1 MEIFGY
7 AFKDDALLAE
17 ALTTPAYRMER
28 PDVKDNQRLEFLGD
42 AVLGLLAADEL
53 FAQCPTEMEGS
64 LSVRRAH
71 MVSASALCT
80 AAHRLALVPRL
91 KRNRG
96 ADILPKNSKTI
107 ADAVEAII
115 GAAWLDGGMAA
126 ARQIYTTL
134 SLSAQASAD
143 EWSGNPKGELQV
155 RVQALVPPRHPAY
168 ELVRT
173 AGKPHDPIFTVK
185 VSVEGVGEAVAQA
198 RSHREAESAA
208 AAKLL
213 RQMTNDRAA
222 KGGR

>member
-71 MVSASALCT
+71 MVSASALC
-80 AAHRLALVPRL
+80 AVANRLDLVPRL

-96 ADILPKNSKTI
+96 ASSLPKNSKTI

-126 ARQIYTTL
+126 ARQIYATL

-143 EWSGNPKGELQV
+143 EWLGNPKGELQV

-213 RQMTNDRAA
+213 RQMANDRAA